1 MMLGVLECACFFFF
15 KQKTAYELRIS
26 DWSSDVCSSDLD
38 PELLF
43 EQSPERLGLG
53 VNVLRSVPFSKGA
66 GELAGGAAGGIDIAL
81 HLAQRDR
88 ALRQR
93 PVRMED
99 GIVAVLPSL
108 VGEAAVG
115 HPAIF
120 DEAVEIGRAHV

>member
-1 MMLGVLECACFFFF
+1 MTGVGGENATGFLDPVKRQRVGAEP
-15 KQKTAYELRIS
+15 
-26 DWSSDVCSSDLD
+26 VD

-93 PVRMED
+93 PVRSEEHTSE
-99 GIVAVLPSL
+99 LQSL
-108 VGEAAVG
+108 LRISYGV
-115 HPAIF
+115 F
-120 DEAVEIGRAHV
+120 CLKKKKKTTTTS

>member
-1 MMLGVLECACFFFF
+1 MTGVGGENATGFLDPVKRQRVGAEP
-15 KQKTAYELRIS
+15 
-26 DWSSDVCSSDLD
+26 VD

-99 GIVAVLPSL
+99 GIVAVLPRSEERR
-108 VGEAAVG
+108 VGKEGVSTC
-115 HPAIF
+115 
-120 DEAVEIGRAHV
+120 RTR